1 MNMPGAITELERRRD
16 RAVELL
22 HDAAARAADGDTAA
36 SVDLERHAEALRT
49 YAGGIATLSAVDR
62 RYADGKASFFA
73 DVLRSAKDRDA
84 DSWRRLKADST
95 DYRSTT
101 GNFGALVVPQYL
113 NERIRSSGHS
123 LRPVCDYFAEP
134 LGGDGVVVN
143 VTRVSTGATA
153 EDGQE
158 NVAVTFDDPAS
169 TEQAL
174 PVKVVVSGVNVTFQ
188 LANRS
193 DPEAFDNMISR
204 EVLGAADALQE
215 SNVLN
220 GAGGNAV
227 TGFLNL
233 AGVPSFTL
241 TSTTPASVLD
251 AVARQSQASHEATGR
266 APDTVI
272 MSPRRWAWLLRGS
285 GDFGA
290 AIGATATADGPVVG
304 RVLNLSAV
312 VTPSMPLTLGT
323 STNEDRIIVCRRAD
337 IVMAESPATVQV
349 ITDAASM
356 APNLSSRIEVRR
368 YYAFGAVTTAGVQ
381 VITGAGLSNPY
392 V

>member
-1 MNMPGAITELERRRD
+1 
-16 RAVELL
+16 
-22 HDAAARAADGDTAA
+22 
-36 SVDLERHAEALRT
+36 
-49 YAGGIATLSAVDR
+49 
-62 RYADGKASFFA
+62 
-73 DVLRSAKDRDA
+73 
-84 DSWRRLKADST
+84 
-95 DYRSTT
+95 
-101 GNFGALVVPQYL
+101 
-113 NERIRSSGHS
+113 
-123 LRPVCDYFAEP
+123 
-134 LGGDGVVVN
+134 
-143 VTRVSTGATA
+143 
-153 EDGQE
+153 
-158 NVAVTFDDPAS
+158 
-169 TEQAL
+169 
-174 PVKVVVSGVNVTFQ
+174 
-188 LANRS
+188 
-193 DPEAFDNMISR
+193 MISR